1 MSKHLSTVQPDT
13 GFKELWQQIHIHK
26 VNAMPIVDKANKLL
40 GIVTKEDLL
49 KQLYPDY
56 QEFLEDFTSGGDFEE
71 MERRISELTAKK
83 ARDVM
88 STHVIFTRH
97 ETPIMRALSRM
108 IVRGVDQLPVLNDH
122 NEVVG
127 VITKGDIF
135 HGLFTQH
142 LAKTSQTPTAQAT
155 EVMIYEAPERKSVTA
170 VKKKKQSRAK
180 K

>member
-1 MSKHLSTVQPDT
+1 
-13 GFKELWQQIHIHK
+13 
-26 VNAMPIVDKANKLL
+26 
-40 GIVTKEDLL
+40 
-49 KQLYPDY
+49 
-56 QEFLEDFTSGGDFEE
+56 

-142 LAKTSQTPTAQAT
+142 LAKTSQTPIAQAT
-155 EVMIYEAPERKSVTA
+155 EAMIYEAPERKSVTA